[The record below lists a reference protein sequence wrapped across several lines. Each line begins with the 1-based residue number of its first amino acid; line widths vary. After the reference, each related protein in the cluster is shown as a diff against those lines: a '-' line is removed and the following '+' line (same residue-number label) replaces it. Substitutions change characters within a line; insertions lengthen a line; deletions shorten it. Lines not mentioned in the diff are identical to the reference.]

1 MQISYAIVDS
11 YLFYDGA
18 VDMQNMTPSDKK
30 SL

>member
-1 MQISYAIVDS
+1 MQISYVIVDS
-11 YLFYDGA
+11 YLFYDEA